1 MAGGGGWGD
10 PLARDPAAVADD
22 VANEKVSVEAARE
35 LYGVVIGA
43 DGSRGRRRRR
53 PPYETERRGD
63 VIGKADAVVIGGG
76 IMGASTAHFLTKLG
90 FGDVALVEKRK
101 ICGGSTQYSAAH
113 VRQHYSNEVGI
124 RLAVRGAA
132 MFNNAEEE
140 LGGPVGFH
148 QIGYMLFAPPEEAQA
163 LRDTVAV
170 QRSFGVET
178 STLEPDEVVQPLA
191 AAPARRASALACHEP
206 TSGFADPVLTV
217 ETLVRSAQRDGL
229 HVYEGCEVLGIST
242 ANGRVTGVVT
252 GDGEIATG
260 VVVNACGPWSDRI
273 GRMAGVD
280 YPLDVQPRARGD
292 LRRARGLRGLPG
304 HLGRAAGALLPALRR
319 RQDPRRRRLAEAEG
333 AGRPRDLRRRHRRRA
348 REQDG
353 AAAPE
358 PRARRSAPTLTQP
371 NYGGAFVTGY
381 SGVYDITE
389 DWYPIVGEEEL
400 GGYYSCFG
408 GSGHGFKIGPAI
420 GEALADT
427 IAGRQPTIDI
437 SSLSGRALLGGPHV
451 RLGVGAGEPRM
462 RPLDP
467 DHRSR

>member
-1 MAGGGGWGD
+1 
-10 PLARDPAAVADD
+10 
-22 VANEKVSVEAARE
+22 
-35 LYGVVIGA
+35 VIG
-43 DGSRGRRRRR
+43 
-53 PPYETERRGD
+53 T
-63 VIGKADAVVIGGG
+63 ADAVVIGGG
-76 IMGASTAHFLTKLG
+76 IMGASTARFLTKLG
-90 FGDVALVEKRK
+90 FGEVALVEKRK

-113 VRQHYSNEVGI
+113 IRQHYSNEVAI

-148 QIGYMLFAPPEEAQA
+148 QIGYTLFAPPEEAQA

-178 STLEPDEVVQPLA
+178 STLEPDEVVSRWPQLQLEGVG
-191 AAPARRASALACHEP
+191 LACHEP

-217 ETLVRSAQRDGL
+217 ETLVRAAQRDGL

-252 GDGEIATG
+252 GEGEIATG

-273 GRMAGVD
+273 GRMAGVN
-280 YPLDVQPRARGD
+280 YPLEFSREHEAIFDAPEGFEDFPVISDVPQALYCRPYVGGKILVGDGWPKQKEPVDPETYDDGTDDAHVSKMVPRLLNR
-292 LRRARGLRGLPG
+292 
-304 HLGRAAGALLPALRR
+304 LPAL
-319 RQDPRRRRLAEAEG
+319 
-333 AGRPRDLRRRHRRRA
+333 
-348 REQDG
+348 
-353 AAAPE
+353 
-358 PRARRSAPTLTQP
+358 APTLTQP

-389 DWYPIVGEEEL
+389 DWYPIVGQEEL

-427 IAGRQPTIDI
+427 IAGRKPAIDI
-437 SSLSGRALLGGPHV
+437 SGLSGARFSEGRTFGSVWGPGNRA
-451 RLGVGAGEPRM
+451 
-462 RPLDP
+462 
-467 DHRSR
+467 